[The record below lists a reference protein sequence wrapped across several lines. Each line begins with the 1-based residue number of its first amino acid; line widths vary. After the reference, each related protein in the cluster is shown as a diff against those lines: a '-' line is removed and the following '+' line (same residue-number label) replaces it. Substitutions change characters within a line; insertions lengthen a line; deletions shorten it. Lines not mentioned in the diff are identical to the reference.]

1 MKKKSKISNMIS
13 RGSAFMRLALIRT
26 KAFMAY
32 CTTGV
37 WSDTRRSW
45 RINTIKT
52 INLTVRSFLNTDL
65 QNRAS
70 ALTYNT
76 LLAIVPALALLFAIG
91 RGFGFAKAC
100 A

>member
-1 MKKKSKISNMIS
+1 MYKYVIELSQLALHRPPGMKKKSKIPNMIS

-65 QNRAS
+65 QKIGRAS
-70 ALTYNT
+70 CRER
-76 LLAIVPALALLFAIG
+76 V
-91 RGFGFAKAC
+91 
-100 A
+100 